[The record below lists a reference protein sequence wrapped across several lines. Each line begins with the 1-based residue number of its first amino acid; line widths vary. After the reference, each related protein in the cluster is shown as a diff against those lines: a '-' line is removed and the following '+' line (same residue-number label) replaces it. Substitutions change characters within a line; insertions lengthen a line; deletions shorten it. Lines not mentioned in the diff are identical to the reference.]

1 MKKLLREYN
10 RKRDFKITREPSAS
24 KSAEVKKQVRTQ
36 KKKKLIFVVQEHH
49 ASHLHYDFRLELDG
63 VLKSWAVPKG
73 PSMEPGE
80 KRLAMHVEDHPL
92 AYATFHGTIPKGQYG
107 AGEVYIWDK
116 GTWEIDGDAH
126 EGLEKGRIEF
136 KLKGKKLK
144 GNWLLVKTHYLPG
157 KNNSWLLIKRHDEET
172 EEVSSVKKTKKK
184 TTKKVKKLLLKK
196 GSSENHIAP
205 DVRKSPSKKSKSSS
219 KKNSQKNDHWP
230 GFIEPQ
236 LPLLVD
242 HPPSETGWFHEM
254 KFDGYRLQAHIK
266 GGVVSLFTRNG
277 HDWTE
282 KFPHIANALKDLDVS
297 DAIIDGEAVVL
308 DKDGKSNFQLL
319 QNSLSAGT
327 DNTIRLFLFDLMY
340 LNGEDLREKKL
351 EVRKELLHDL
361 IPKLHS
367 YVKYS
372 DHVKQKGDE
381 FFKLSCKYELEGIV
395 SKEADSSYVSGRG
408 RLWIKAKCSKRQ
420 EFIIGGFTEGK
431 GGRTGV
437 MGALLL
443 GVHDKGK
450 LRYVGKVGTGF
461 NEATL
466 RDMKKKLSHIYQAEC
481 PFDLNAPKGKDVH
494 WVEPEMIVE
503 INFSN
508 WTNEKILRNP
518 VFLGIRTDKKPK
530 NITIEKETPVEF
542 VEHGS
547 KKKKASTL
555 KKKIPKTIESEDE
568 IEGEEDVTLSHPD
581 KILFRTEK
589 ITKEQIAKYYAEVS
603 DYMIPA
609 MGNRPL
615 SLVRCPNGS
624 EKQCFFQK
632 HPTMGKV
639 PPHLTGFK
647 VKEKNK
653 TETYLALNSYQG
665 LKQLTQLNSFEIHTW
680 NTHFQNLMNPDQI
693 VMDFDPDPD
702 VSFKEVVKAAFTLK
716 KILDKLKLKSFVK
729 LSGGKG
735 IHVHVP
741 FDPDYTWDEVKS
753 FSKALANQME
763 ATEPDKYLSNMSKKL
778 RKGKIFID
786 YLRNGF
792 GSTAVAPY
800 SLRSRK
806 ISAVALP
813 LEWSEL
819 TKIKSSDQFTLKKA
833 LDKIR
838 KRKKDPWK
846 GIDKVKQKIS
856 IL

>member
-1 MKKLLREYN
+1 MKKQLREYN
-10 RKRDFKITREPSAS
+10 RKRDFKITREPSGS
-24 KSAEVKKQVRTQ
+24 KSSSLKKEVRTQ

-92 AYATFHGTIPKGQYG
+92 AYATFSGTIPKGQYG

-116 GTWEIDGDAH
+116 GTWEMDGDAH

-144 GNWLLVKTHYLPG
+144 GSWLLVKTHYMP
-157 KNNSWLLIKRHDEET
+157 KKDNTWLLIKRHDEEE
-172 EEVSSVKKTKKK
+172 EEVKTKKR
-184 TTKKVKKLLLKK
+184 VKKKIIEKPKKKSKKLTLKK
-196 GSSENHIAP
+196 GSTENHIAP
-205 DVRKSPSKKSKSSS
+205 AVKRSSVKKVKSSS
-219 KKNSQKNDHWP
+219 KKRPQKDDHWP

-242 HPPSETGWFHEM
+242 HPPAETGWFHEM
-254 KFDGYRLQAHIK
+254 KFDGYRLQAHIR
-266 GGVVSLFTRNG
+266 GGVISLFTRNG

-282 KFPHIANALKDLDVS
+282 KFPHIVEALEDLDVN
-297 DAIIDGEAVVL
+297 DAILDGEAVVL

-319 QNSLSAGT
+319 QNSLNSNS
-327 DNTIRLFLFDLMY
+327 DSTIRLFLFDLMY

-351 EVRKELLHDL
+351 EERKELLLDL

-367 YVKYS
+367 YIKYS

-395 SKEADSSYVSGRG
+395 SKESDSPYESGRG

-466 RDMKKKLSHIYQAEC
+466 RDLKKKLSHIYQADC
-481 PFDLNAPKGKDVH
+481 PFDLNAPKGKDIH

-530 NITIEKETPVEF
+530 NITIEKETPVEL
-542 VEHGS
+542 VEHGT
-547 KKKKASTL
+547 KKKSAR
-555 KKKIPKTIESEDE
+555 KKIKVPVEEIESED
-568 IEGEEDVTLSHPD
+568 DVALSHPD

-603 DYMIPA
+603 EYMIPL
-609 MGNRPL
+609 MGDRPL

-624 EKQCFFQK
+624 EKQCFYQK
-632 HPTMGKV
+632 HPTAGKV
-639 PPHLTGFK
+639 PPHLKGFK

-665 LKQLTQLNSFEIHTW
+665 LKQLTQLNSYEIHTW
-680 NTHFQNLMNPDQI
+680 NTHYKNLMNPDQI

-702 VSFKEVVKAAFTLK
+702 VSFKEVVKAALTLK
-716 KILDKLKLKSFVK
+716 KMLDKLKLKSFVK

-735 IHVHVP
+735 IHVHIP
-741 FDPDYTWDEVKS
+741 FDPDYTWDEVKA
-753 FSKALANQME
+753 FSKALADQME
-763 ATEPDKYLSNMSKKL
+763 ANEPDKYLSNMSKKL
-778 RKGKIFID
+778 RKGKIFVD

-806 ISAVALP
+806 ISAVAMP
-813 LEWSEL
+813 VEWSEL
-819 TKIKSSDQFTLKKA
+819 SRIKSSDQFTLKKA
-833 LDKIR
+833 LEKIK